1 MGWIILILV
10 GALIGWIASKLMRT
24 DEQQGALGNI
34 IIGIVGSL
42 LGSWLFGSVL
52 GIGGASSAGT
62 LSLWGIVWGVIGA
75 VVLIAI
81 LKAFKILK

>member
-52 GIGGASSAGT
+52 GIGGASVAGT

-81 LKAFKILK
+81 LKALKILK